1 MITITILSILLTA
14 NMILMHSD
22 KIVEFYYYL
31 YKKLFKPKFRVG
43 EYVMINDIE
52 FEIILIAR
60 SAKPYTYFCLPVNL
74 NGSKMYESYYHES
87 EIKKKTGLLKELE

>member
-1 MITITILSILLTA
+1 MLTMIVVAILLTL
-14 NMILMHSD
+14 NMLLMHFD
-22 KIVEFYYYL
+22 RLVEFYYYL
-31 YKKLFKPKFRVG
+31 YKKLFKPKFKVG

-60 SAKPYTYFCLPVNL
+60 SSKPYTYFCLPVNL
-74 NGSKMYESYYHES
+74 TGSKMYESYYHES